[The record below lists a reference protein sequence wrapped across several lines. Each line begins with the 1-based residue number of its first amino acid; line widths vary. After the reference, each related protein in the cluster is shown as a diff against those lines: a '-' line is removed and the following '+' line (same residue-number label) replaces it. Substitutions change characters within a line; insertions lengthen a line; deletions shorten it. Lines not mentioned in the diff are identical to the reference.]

1 MQLGAV
7 KVVFGH
13 FLGTYKFL
21 LGGGQAHVSHR
32 ITLKRN
38 AAYFIANLSQNIE
51 FHDDL
56 VQVKNI
62 SFVSKQ
68 SQHIYSR
75 MFGGVNIMSICIS
88 VGA

>member
-1 MQLGAV
+1 MRLVQLGAV

-21 LGGGQAHVSHR
+21 LGGGQSHVAHR
-32 ITLKRN
+32 IILKRN

-56 VQVKNI
+56 VQVCCQHFEF
-62 SFVSKQ
+62 SFIFFFDIIVS
-68 SQHIYSR
+68 S
-75 MFGGVNIMSICIS
+75 VVCS